1 MLCHLVRRFGIEIF
15 CLKEAEKMSFYRTL
29 LFLNLKGAL
38 KIAAGTE
45 LPRGLL
51 SCLVGVPAWRI
62 CPSKMLFQI
71 APTAGVCGALS
82 RAAFHPAT
90 RKQRLEWTEMLLN
103 WRRPWRKAFS
113 LWQRL
118 MVLREKHHVGGDQTI
133 LKSTRSTWVLAT
145 TNFPVGSEGKESAC
159 NAGDES
165 LIPGV
170 RKIPRGR
177 NGTPLQYSCQKNPWT
192 EEPGGLQSMGHKE
205 SDTTAR
211 LTHTHSHR
219 L

>member
-1 MLCHLVRRFGIEIF
+1 
-15 CLKEAEKMSFYRTL
+15 MSFYRTL
-29 LFLNLKGAL
+29 LFLNLKGTL

-62 CPSKMLFQI
+62 CPSKMRLQI
-71 APTAGVCGALS
+71 APIAGVCGALS

-90 RKQRLEWTEMLLN
+90 RKQGLEWTEMLLN
-103 WRRPWRKAFS
+103 WRRPWRKTFS

-118 MVLREKHHVGGDQTI
+118 MVLGEKHHVGRDQTI
-133 LKSTRSTWVLAT
+133 LKSTRSASVLAT

-159 NAGDES
+159 NAGHPS

-170 RKIPRGR
+170 RKIPQRKKWHPPPVFLPEKSMDRGAW
-177 NGTPLQYSCQKNPWT
+177 WT
-192 EEPGGLQSMGHKE
+192 TVHGAQRVGH
-205 SDTTAR
+205 DWAAN
-211 LTHTHSHR
+211 THTLTQTLKGNVFIHPHWHHAR
-219 L
+219 